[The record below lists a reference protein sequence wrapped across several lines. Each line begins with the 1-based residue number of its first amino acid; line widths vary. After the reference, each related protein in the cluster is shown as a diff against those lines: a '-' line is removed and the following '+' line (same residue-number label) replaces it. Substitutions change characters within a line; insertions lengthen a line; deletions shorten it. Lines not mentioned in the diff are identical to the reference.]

1 MKCGGKATIDC
12 HFRLRLAGSGLSCLP
27 WMVMDKHW
35 TEWKIKFCP
44 LLQCYIMMIAVKS
57 YIMSVQW
64 SEFPLTLAS
73 ALLCGEQCAMLSGE
87 AELTGHWTQLGWG
100 DGAHAEISPAHS
112 LPWLREVQS
121 VGEEQLFQIFC
132 AYLVYK
138 YHADFIGIWEF
149 HDGSWHRDMCRSEIV
164 NI

>member
-1 MKCGGKATIDC
+1 
-12 HFRLRLAGSGLSCLP
+12 
-27 WMVMDKHW
+27 
-35 TEWKIKFCP
+35 
-44 LLQCYIMMIAVKS
+44 MMIAVKS

-149 HDGSWHRDMCRSEIV
+149 HDGSWHRDMCRNLWRITPRTVWQHQSVMGIKLRGAAGKLLCSFEI
-164 NI
+164 IRYEMCRRLW